1 MDALTYAGLEDSL
14 DYLYAFL
21 DSDLLARI
29 KDELRYIPA
38 GMEDFLLDDSLE
50 DFVWLWFKDSGANG
64 FRQYLADGGF
74 DTAEVEQ
81 AYVFCRA
88 EWGMNT
94 PPQVEWLREDGF
106 DLSPIRREIDKLT
119 SRES

>member
-38 GMEDFLLDDSLE
+38 GM
-50 DFVWLWFKDSGANG
+50 
-64 FRQYLADGGF
+64 
-74 DTAEVEQ
+74 
-81 AYVFCRA
+81 
-88 EWGMNT
+88 
-94 PPQVEWLREDGF
+94 
-106 DLSPIRREIDKLT
+106 
-119 SRES
+119 